1 MHRLKLTKD
10 KFISF
15 LKAVQTI
22 TGHLQDQKK
31 GMDYTLERARVNVY
45 LYIMEDLSRKMRSKL
60 IMLESESG
68 NKKLSYTFTGMQL
81 LIIFTYRKIEMDA
94 YTTSVLEQ
102 ESAKVLPKLL
112 E

>member
-10 KFISF
+10 KFISL

-22 TGHLQDQKK
+22 TGHLQEQKT
-31 GMDYTLERARVNVY
+31 GMKYTIERARVSVY
-45 LYIMEDLSRKMRSKL
+45 LSIMEDLNRKMRSKL

-68 NKKLSYTFTGMQL
+68 NKKITYTFTGMQL
-81 LIIFTYRKIEMDA
+81 LIIFTYRKIEMDD
-94 YTTSVLEQ
+94 YTTSVLEH
-102 ESAKVLPKLL
+102 ESSKILPKLL